1 MNDFQ
6 NFLIRRLKLTNRVN
20 CNFDCYLLAKRKY
33 LIFLQKLIMKD
44 KIYELLQE
52 IGEKCN
58 HNIFSKWKSI
68 IIVANTKDVFKKS
81 ELVYF
86 DGVSTYVVFCLV
98 DSLNHQLY
106 VDDTW
111 VFPVIFNYKKYTK
124 QIKKLWLEY
133 NV

>member
-6 NFLIRRLKLTNRVN
+6 NFLVSQLKLTNRVK
-20 CNFDCYLLAKRKY
+20 CDFDCYLLAKRKY
-33 LIFLQKLIMKD
+33 LIFLQKFITKE
-44 KIYELLQE
+44 KINEPLRE

-58 HNIFSKWKSI
+58 NNLFSKWKSI
-68 IIVANTKDVFKKS
+68 IIVANTKDIFKKT
-81 ELVYF
+81 ELLYF

-98 DSLNHQLY
+98 DLLNHQLY
-106 VDDTW
+106 VDDKW
-111 VFPVIFNYKKYTK
+111 VFPEILNYKKYTK

>member
-6 NFLIRRLKLTNRVN
+6 NFLVSQLKLTNRVK
-20 CNFDCYLLAKRKY
+20 CDFDCYLLAKRKY
-33 LIFLQKLIMKD
+33 LIFLQKFITKE
-44 KIYELLQE
+44 KINELLRE

-58 HNIFSKWKSI
+58 NNLFSKWKSI
-68 IIVANTKDVFKKS
+68 IIVANTKDIFKKT
-81 ELVYF
+81 ELLYF

-106 VDDTW
+106 VDDRW
-111 VFPVIFNYKKYTK
+111 VFPEILNYKKYTK